1 MTSTRDP
8 GGVLPLSVAPGPRRA
23 RWTAAGRPAP
33 VERGAAW
40 LIDFG
45 IFWVVWCAGAILLIE
60 TGELG
65 GTPRLTAPRSLAW
78 LAVVWVLSRCYET
91 LCLRRWG
98 STTGRRVLAI
108 EVRSVDG
115 GLPGGRAALIRAVA
129 RTPSLLAFGA
139 GVRPLFRDPPR
150 PAWHDR
156 VAGTDV
162 VRVAALE
169 PVDEVEAPAGL
180 IGVDDAP
187 ADATERAIREAAA
200 GVAEVG
206 WLRAVAEQTGARL
219 DVAAPSWRRGDDPLL
234 VRQRAFCLL
243 LAALARRYPDH
254 RGTLAA
260 VIDRHSALD
269 DLDGDRLRHLEG
281 LLDEPDRAR
290 RWLGLPA
297 TASVRVLVDAPAAGQ
312 PGMRARR

>member
-1 MTSTRDP
+1 VSTVERP
-8 GGVLPLSVAPGPRRA
+8 RVPPFALATGPRRA
-23 RWTAAGRPAP
+23 RWTAADRPTPA
-33 VERGAAW
+33 ERGAAW

-45 IFWVVWCAGAILLIE
+45 IFWVVWSAGVILLIE
-60 TGELG
+60 IGELG
-65 GTPRLTAPRSLAW
+65 ATPRLTAPRSLVW
-78 LAVVWVLSRCYET
+78 LVVVWVLSRCYEA

-98 STTGRRVLAI
+98 STAGRRVLAI

-115 GLPGGRAALIRAVA
+115 GLPGGRAAVVRAVA
-129 RTPSLLAFGA
+129 RTPSVLALGA
-139 GVRPLFRDPPR
+139 GIRPLWADPPG

-169 PVDEVEAPAGL
+169 PVDDPEAPAGL
-180 IGVDDAP
+180 IGLDDGP
-187 ADATERAIREAAA
+187 TDATEWAIREAAP

-206 WLRAVAEQTGARL
+206 WLRTVAEQTGARL
-219 DVAAPSWRRGDDPLL
+219 DVAAPSWRRADDPVLI
-234 VRQRAFCLL
+234 RQRAFCLL
-243 LAALARRYPDH
+243 LAALARRYPAH
-254 RGTLAA
+254 RGMLAA
-260 VIDRHSALD
+260 VLDHHAVLD
-269 DLDGDRLRHLEG
+269 DLTGDRLRHLEG

-297 TASVRVLVDAPAAGQ
+297 TASVRVLVDAPADGQ

>member
-1 MTSTRDP
+1 MSTRDP
-8 GGVLPLSVAPGPRRA
+8 DGVLPLSVAPGPRRA
-23 RWTAAGRPAP
+23 GWTAAARPAP
-33 VERGAAW
+33 VERLAAW

-45 IFWVVWCAGAILLIE
+45 IFWVVWSAGAILLIE

-65 GTPRLTAPRSLAW
+65 ATPRVTAPRALAW
-78 LAVVWVLSRCYET
+78 LAVVWVLSWCYEA

-98 STTGRRVLAI
+98 STAGRRLLAI
-108 EVRSVDG
+108 EVRAVDG
-115 GLPGGRAALIRAVA
+115 VLPDGRAAVVRAVA
-129 RTPSLLAFGA
+129 RTPSVLLLGA
-139 GVRPLFRDPPR
+139 GIRPLWGDPPG

-169 PVDEVEAPAGL
+169 PVDDVDAPAGL
-180 IGVDDAP
+180 IGLDDP
-187 ADATERAIREAAA
+187 PTDATERAIRAAA
-200 GVAEVG
+200 PGVAEVG

-219 DVAAPSWRRGDDPLL
+219 DVAAPSWRRGDDPP
-234 VRQRAFCLL
+234 VARQRAFCLL
-243 LAALARRYPDH
+243 MAALARRYPDH

-260 VIDRHSALD
+260 VLD
-269 DLDGDRLRHLEG
+269 HHAVLADLGGDRLRHLEG

-297 TASVRVLVDAPAAGQ
+297 TASVRVLVDAPADGQ